1 MVGPESED
9 FLMTEPAQDT
19 SKNEQPLWRPS
30 DGETTLGHFLQQMES
45 ETGQNF
51 DDYQAL
57 WQWSVA
63 EKEAFWNAV
72 WDFCGVIGDKGGAI
86 VSDPDKMF
94 GTKFFPQAH
103 VNFSE
108 NLLRRRDDEKAVI
121 FRDEKGAERVLSFKE
136 LYEQVSLWQ
145 QAFKAAGVG
154 EGDRVAGYMP
164 NIPETIIA
172 MLAATS
178 LGAIWSSA
186 SPDFGVQGVIDRFGQ
201 IEPKVLICVDG
212 YYYNGKEIDCL
223 EKIKQVQPQIKG
235 LEKTVIV
242 PFLGKGALEGTITQE
257 DFLSGFEPVEVEF
270 NPVPFNHP
278 LFIMFSSGTTG
289 VPKCIVHGHGGTL
302 IQHLKEHKLHCDI
315 HPGDK
320 VFYFTT
326 CGWMMW
332 NWLVSALACEATLL
346 LFDGSPFYPDGNV
359 LWDYTAKQGCTFFG
373 TSAKYIDALKGHGLN
388 PGAANDLSA
397 LRTMASTGS
406 PLVHESFDYVYE
418 EIKSDLHLA
427 SISGGTDI
435 VSCFM
440 LGNPISP
447 VWRGEIQ
454 GPGLGMAVDV
464 FDEDGTPATG
474 ASGELVCTK
483 SFPCMPVSFWNDD
496 GDAKYKGAYFE
507 RFQEAGKA
515 EGLTGTEKAIWCHGD
530 WVEKTPHGGFI
541 IHGRSDA
548 TLNPGGVRIGTSEIY
563 RQVEQVEA
571 VAESIA
577 VGQDWD
583 GDVRVILFVVL
594 KDGES
599 LNEDLIK
606 EIKTRIRTGASP
618 RHMPAKVI
626 QVADI
631 PRTKSGKIT
640 ELAVRD
646 VVMGRKVKNVEALAN
661 PEALEMYKDLEELK
675 S

>member
-1 MVGPESED
+1 
-9 FLMTEPAQDT
+9 MTEAAQDT
-19 SKNEQPLWRPS
+19 NKHELPLWTPS
-30 DGETTLGHFLQQMES
+30 GARTILGDFNEKAES
-45 ETGQNF
+45 ETGQSF
-51 DDYQAL
+51 PDYQAL
-57 WQWSVA
+57 WRWSV
-63 EKEAFWNAV
+63 ENQEDFWDKV
-72 WDFCGVIGDKGGAI
+72 WDFCGVIGDKGDA
-86 VSDPDKMF
+86 VLSDPDKMF
-94 GTKFFPQAH
+94 GAQFFPQGR
-103 VNFSE
+103 VNFAE
-108 NLLRRRDDEKAVI
+108 NLLRRRDGETAIVFRNEKA
-121 FRDEKGAERVLSFKE
+121 EERSLSFKE
-136 LYEQVSLWQ
+136 LYEQVSKWQ
-145 QAFKAAGVG
+145 QAFKAAGVK

-164 NIPETIIA
+164 NIPETIVA

-201 IEPKVLICVDG
+201 IEPKILVSVDG
-212 YYYNGKEIDCL
+212 YYYNGKEVDCL
-223 EKIKQVQPQIKG
+223 AKIKEVQPQIKG

-242 PFLGKGALEGTITQE
+242 PFLGKGALDGTVSQAE
-257 DFLSGFEPVEVEF
+257 FLDGFEPGDVEF
-270 NPVPFNHP
+270 NRVEFNHP

-302 IQHLKEHKLHCDI
+302 IQHLKEHKLHCDVK
-315 HPGDK
+315 PGDK

-332 NWLVSALACEATLL
+332 NWLVSALACEATIL

-359 LWDYTAKQGCTFFG
+359 LWDYTSKHQCTFFG
-373 TSAKYIDALKGHGLN
+373 TSAKYIDALKVNGLKPGEGH
-388 PGAANDLSA
+388 DLSA

-418 EIKSDLHLA
+418 HIKSDLHLA

-440 LGNPISP
+440 LGNPLSP

-464 FDEDGTPATG
+464 FDEDGTSASG
-474 ASGELVCTK
+474 ASGELVCTEP
-483 SFPCMPVSFWNDD
+483 FPCMPVGFWDD
-496 GDAKYKGAYFE
+496 EGDAKYRGAYFE
-507 RFQEAGKA
+507 RFDD
-515 EGLTGTEKAIWCHGD
+515 IWCHGD

-594 KDGES
+594 KSGHTLDEG
-599 LNEDLIK
+599 LIK

-661 PEALEMYKDLEELK
+661 PEALEMYKDLPEL
-675 S
+675 SS